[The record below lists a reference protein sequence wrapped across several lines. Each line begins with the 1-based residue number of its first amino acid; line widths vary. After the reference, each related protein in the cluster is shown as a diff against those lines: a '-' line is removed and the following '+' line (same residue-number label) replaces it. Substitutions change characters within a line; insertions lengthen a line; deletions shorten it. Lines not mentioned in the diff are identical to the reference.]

1 MGNYIDKGVAIIDK
15 GVAIVE
21 DITYVA
27 GDTRLGLALCDT
39 AEDTLG
45 VLGEGVCAVS
55 AALSVL
61 SQGKKKLKLS
71 VLFTE
76 TEDGEFIVISTA
88 NTDTDDDT
96 DVDTDADDDTDADT
110 DADANDDLRC
120 IDSNNESY
128 YSV

>member
-1 MGNYIDKGVAIIDK
+1 MGNYIDK

-21 DITYVA
+21 DITDVA

-39 AEDTLG
+39 VEDTLG

-61 SQGKKKLKLS
+61 SQGEGKPELS
-71 VLFTE
+71 VEFTA

-96 DVDTDADDDTDADT
+96 DVDTDVDAGGIDGS
-110 DADANDDLRC
+110 RR
-120 IDSNNESY
+120 IDSNGESY
-128 YSV
+128 HSV